1 MGCTQQATKSYF
13 MSATH
18 MAFHV
23 WTLEQFNVRFETT
36 DEEQH
41 SAPDTFIMVRGLA
54 SVKTMHL

>member
-1 MGCTQQATKSYF
+1 
-13 MSATH
+13 